1 MYAFFLMTR
10 SVRTDYLTA
19 TSGFLVGMG
28 SVLNLRGNYFDFN
41 TSDSPEEAD
50 RLARN
55 VDGWMVAQ
63 DLAAALRSLV
73 ASSQDK

>member
-1 MYAFFLMTR
+1 MSAFPFMNRT
-10 SVRTDYLTA
+10 VQTDYLTA

-41 TSDSPEEAD
+41 ESDSPEEAD

-63 DLAAALRSLV
+63 DLAAALRNLV
-73 ASSQDK
+73 ASGKSK

>member
-1 MYAFFLMTR
+1 MNRT
-10 SVRTDYLTA
+10 VQTDYITA

-41 TSDSPEEAD
+41 TSDAPEEAD
-50 RLARN
+50 NLARN

-63 DLAAALRSLV
+63 DLAAALRNLV
-73 ASSQDK
+73 ASGEDK